1 VTNFETDDGVET
13 YIFTCESNGVTTTR
27 MFSSDN
33 LHGFAFNVLQFTNQV
48 GYTYVDMVEF
58 SDDEGDIYR
67 AENL

>member
-1 VTNFETDDGVET
+1 
-13 YIFTCESNGVTTTR
+13 
-27 MFSSDN
+27 
-33 LHGFAFNVLQFTNQV
+33 LQFTNQV